1 MPCNLSISVFH
12 IGSKYCESCIVSR
25 LYKCSIVGSLNIAH
39 CKQLVIERHGGV
51 NSIKKKIKHVGL
63 WVQALTSIIVLTSST
78 GYPTMTI
85 ALFAQL

>member
-12 IGSKYCESCIVSR
+12 IVSKYCESCIVSR
-25 LYKCSIVGSLNIAH
+25 PYKCSIVGSLSIAH
-39 CKQLVIERHGGV
+39 CKQLVIESGV

-63 WVQALTSIIVLTSST
+63 WVQALTSIIVLKSST

>member
-12 IGSKYCESCIVSR
+12 IVSKYCESCIVSR
-25 LYKCSIVGSLNIAH
+25 LYKCSIVGSLSIAH
-39 CKQLVIERHGGV
+39 CKQLVIESGV

-85 ALFAQL
+85 ALFVQL

>member
-25 LYKCSIVGSLNIAH
+25 LYKCSIVGSLSIAH
-39 CKQLVIERHGGV
+39 CKQLVIESGV

-85 ALFAQL
+85 ALFVQL